1 MNVTECM
8 TRDVRVVSPDQPIS
22 EAAQLMLETDVGAVP
37 VVVAEKVQGMV
48 TDRDI
53 AVRAVAQR
61 MGVDTPV
68 RAIMSGDLI
77 VAFEDED
84 ADDVALRM
92 SEHQVRRMPVL
103 SRDQSLIGMIALADL
118 SRSNDPS
125 TAEEALSGVSEP
137 GGEHNQSAQA

>member
-1 MNVTECM
+1 MKVTDCM
-8 TRDVRVVSPDQPIS
+8 TRDVRVVSPELPIF
-22 EAAQLMLETDVGAVP
+22 EAARLMLETDVGALP
-37 VVVAEKVQGMV
+37 VVIDERVQGMV

-53 AVRAVAQR
+53 AVCAVAQQ
-61 MGVDTPV
+61 MGLDTPV
-68 RAIMSGDLI
+68 RVIMSGDLI
-77 VAFEDED
+77 VAYEDED

-92 SEHQVRRMPVL
+92 SDQQVRRMPVL

-118 SRSNDPS
+118 SRSDDTS